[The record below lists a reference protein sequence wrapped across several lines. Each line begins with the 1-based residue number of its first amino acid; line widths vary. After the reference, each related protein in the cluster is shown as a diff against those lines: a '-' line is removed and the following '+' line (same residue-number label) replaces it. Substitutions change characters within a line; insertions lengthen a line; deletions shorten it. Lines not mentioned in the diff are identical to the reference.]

1 MNNPEK
7 LVLIEGIFLEEE
19 AKDILM
25 NIFSAKI
32 NFHQLKNLGAH
43 ERYGKDDATAKER
56 IPQLK
61 AEVEKLQQLLSEA
74 KGSSRRLAIHSEI
87 SISLVED

>member
-1 MNNPEK
+1 MSNTEK
-7 LVLIEGIFLEEE
+7 LVLIEGVFLEEE

-32 NFHQLKNLGAH
+32 NFHRLKNLGAH
-43 ERYGKDDATAKER
+43 QRYGLDDPNAKER